1 MDQCPDG
8 TMSVPSETGGMKCMD
23 CEGICDKGKSYF
35 HLLYVLKTVQIVSC
49 RMPRRCQFRH

>member
-35 HLLYVLKTVQIVSC
+35 HLLYVL
-49 RMPRRCQFRH
+49 